1 MMVKNFGFRLMV
13 LKVVNNV
20 RLVIMFGSVM
30 GSSSNSEMVFL
41 LKKFC
46 CYSVVAVSVFNISVI
61 NVVSVVILSDSV
73 MVLRI
78 LLCCVVMLNQCSV
91 RFCGGKLNVVF
102 LVLNVQVVIIRM
114 GKCRKIMLFQVV
126 SLRKNGVCLECIE
139 CFQMFYEC
147 QVQCD
152 ENNWY
157 QGECCCYWYI
167 VNCFLLG
174 INYIVDK
181 IFWRINQLWDD
192 KIVQCE

>member
-46 CYSVVAVSVFNISVI
+46 CYSAAAVSVFNISVI

-78 LLCCVVMLNQCSV
+78 LLCCAVMLN
-91 RFCGGKLNVVF
+91 
-102 LVLNVQVVIIRM
+102 
-114 GKCRKIMLFQVV
+114 
-126 SLRKNGVCLECIE
+126 
-139 CFQMFYEC
+139 
-147 QVQCD
+147 
-152 ENNWY
+152 
-157 QGECCCYWYI
+157 
-167 VNCFLLG
+167 
-174 INYIVDK
+174 
-181 IFWRINQLWDD
+181 
-192 KIVQCE
+192 